1 MARKRPYDQYCG
13 LAAALE
19 VIGDRWTPLI
29 IRELAIGTRRFR
41 EIADGLPG
49 IPEDVLS
56 ARLKQLAT
64 DDVIE
69 RAGPGRNDGYRLTPH
84 GRELLPALGALASW
98 GAHHL
103 DPEPRDDQCTARR
116 ALSAMALG
124 FDPSAAVGVDAVV
137 ELVVDGESARLRVAD
152 GAFEPVPSDAP
163 ADVTITTDTA
173 SAFAIG
179 RGRSGGTTTVTGD
192 ESLAPTT
199 LAMFRFPRRARGV
212 PADGT
217 GHG

>member
-1 MARKRPYDQYCG
+1 MVRKRPYDQYCG

-29 IRELAIGTRRFR
+29 VRELAVGTRRFR

-49 IPEDVLS
+49 IPEDVLA
-56 ARLKQLAT
+56 ARLKQLAA

-69 RAGPGRNDGYRLTPH
+69 RAGPGRNDGYRLTAH

-103 DPEPRDDQCTARR
+103 DPEPRADQRTARR

-124 FDPSAAVGVDAVV
+124 FDPEAASGVDAVI
-137 ELVVDGESARLRVAD
+137 ELVVDDESARLRVTD
-152 GAFEPVPSDAP
+152 GAFEPAAGDAR
-163 ADVTITTDTA
+163 ADVTITMNTA

-179 RGRSGGTTTVTGD
+179 RGREGGTTTVTGD
-192 ESLAPTT
+192 ASLAPTA
-199 LAMFRFPRRARGV
+199 LAMFRFPRRSRGV

-217 GHG
+217 RHG

>member
-29 IRELAIGTRRFR
+29 VREIAVGSRRFR

-49 IPEDVLS
+49 IPEDVLA
-56 ARLKQLAT
+56 ARLKQLAA
-64 DDVIE
+64 DAVIE
-69 RAGPGRNDGYRLTPH
+69 RTGPSRLDGYRLTPH

-103 DPEPRDDQCTARR
+103 PPEPRDDQRTARR

-124 FDPSAAVGVDAVV
+124 FDSDAAAGVDAVV
-137 ELVVDGESARLRVAD
+137 ELVVDDESARLRVAD
-152 GAFEPVPSDAP
+152 GAFEPAAGDARP
-163 ADVTITTDTA
+163 DVTITMDTA

-179 RGRSGGTTTVTGD
+179 RGRRATNAVRVTGD
-192 ESLAPTT
+192 TSLAPTA
-199 LAMFRFPRRARGV
+199 LAMFRFPRRARG
-212 PADGT
+212 AQA
-217 GHG
+217 